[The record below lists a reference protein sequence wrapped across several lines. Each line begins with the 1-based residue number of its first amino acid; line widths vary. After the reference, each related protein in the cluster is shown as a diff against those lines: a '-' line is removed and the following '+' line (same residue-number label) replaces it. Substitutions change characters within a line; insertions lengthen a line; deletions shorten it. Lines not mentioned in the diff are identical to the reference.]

1 MPVLN
6 RIAFF
11 QNRRDE
17 LPNQELARDLVAR
30 RDGDGIQEIAEN
42 LWNTEQNIQSDCLK
56 VLYEVGYLEPGL
68 IADYV
73 GDFLELLKSKNN
85 RMIWGSMIVLATVA
99 RIRADEI
106 FPHAE
111 RIQQLMEKGTVIT
124 KDNGVKILA
133 ALAASNEAYHAV
145 IFPYLLKQLEGCR
158 HQDMA
163 RYTES
168 VAIDVNATCKDAF
181 VDVVQRRLIN
191 LEGSQA
197 VRLRKLLRYLNV

>member
-17 LPNQELARDLVAR
+17 VPNQDLARDLVAR
-30 RDGDGIQEIAEN
+30 RDGEGIQEIAEN

-73 GDFLELLKSKNN
+73 GDFLEFLNSKNN
-85 RMIWGSMIVLATVA
+85 RMVWGSMIALATVA

-106 FPHAE
+106 FPHVE
-111 RIQQLMEKGTVIT
+111 KIQQLMEKGTVIT
-124 KDNGVKILA
+124 KDNGIKILA
-133 ALAASNEAYHAV
+133 ALAASNEAYHATL
-145 IFPYLLKQLEGCR
+145 FPYLLEQLESWR
-158 HQDMA
+158 PQDMA

-168 VAIDVNATCKDAF
+168 IIIAVNAASKDAL

-191 LEGSQA
+191 LEGSRA
-197 VRLRKLLRYLNV
+197 VRLMKLLRNLSV

>member
-17 LPNQELARDLVAR
+17 VPNQELARDLVAR

-68 IADYV
+68 IADYA
-73 GDFLELLKSKNN
+73 GDLLELLKSNNN
-85 RMIWGSMIVLATVA
+85 RMLWGSMIALATVA

-106 FPHAE
+106 FPHVE
-111 RIQQLMEKGTVIT
+111 KIQQLMEKGTVIT
-124 KDNGVKILA
+124 KDNGIKILA
-133 ALAASNEAYHAV
+133 VLAASNDAYHETLS
-145 IFPYLLKQLEGCR
+145 PYLLKQLESCR
-158 HQDMA
+158 PQDMA
-163 RYTES
+163 RYAES
-168 VAIDVNATCKDAF
+168 IAVAVNAACREAF
-181 VDVVQRRLIN
+181 VDMVQRRIIN

-197 VRLRKLLRYLNV
+197 VRLRKLLRNLSV

>member
-17 LPNQELARDLVAR
+17 VPNQDLARDLVTR
-30 RDGDGIQEIAEN
+30 RDGEGIQEIAEN

-68 IADYV
+68 MADYV
-73 GDFLELLKSKNN
+73 GDFLELLNSKNN
-85 RMIWGSMIVLATVA
+85 RMVWGSMIALATVA

-106 FPHAE
+106 FPHVE
-111 RIQQLMEKGTVIT
+111 KIQQLIKKGTVIT
-124 KDNGVKILA
+124 KDNGIKILT
-133 ALAASNEAYHAV
+133 ALAASNDAYHAAL
-145 IFPYLLKQLEGCR
+145 FPYLLKQLESCR
-158 HQDMA
+158 PQDMA

-168 VAIDVNATCKDAF
+168 IVIAVNAASKDAF

-197 VRLRKLLRYLNV
+197 VRLMKLLRNFSV